1 MYPWKQTSL
10 RRATGVLVA
19 LGLVV
24 AAGCS
29 TAERPGRQGQEAA
42 HELNWDAAVYYY
54 LEALAREPDSLEYRM
69 ALTRARLKAGQDHF
83 QRGLAFKELGRL
95 PQAHDEFQLAIQ
107 LDPTHQFAEQELE
120 RVDKEL
126 DILARPNGEQTLEEM
141 KAKARQAKVQ
151 PPILNPR
158 SKEPITLT
166 FPKPKPVKEIYQ
178 AMAKAYGFNV
188 LFDPKLKDDKLSIEL
203 SDVTAQQAL
212 EIVMQAAGHF
222 YKVQDEHTIL
232 IAEDNPQNR
241 REYEDLVIKTFFLS
255 NADVKDVDKLL
266 RSLIEARR
274 LATNEQLNAITLRD
288 TADKV
293 AIAERLIDMN
303 DKAKAEVMIDVEL
316 IQISA
321 TKKTDIGALLS
332 AYQTSLALD
341 PSKVGDGSDT
351 IFLNEL
357 SSITRSA
364 WSITVPNILLKLIK
378 STSEAQTL
386 AQPQLRSTE
395 GEKASLVIG
404 DRLPIPVTSFNTSN
418 TVGSSVV
425 PITSYQYQDVG
436 ITIEVEPR
444 VHHNRE
450 ITLKVTVEVSRK
462 TGDVTGPNGQAQPII
477 GTRKINTVIRLKDGE
492 TNLLAGLYQRD
503 ENESESRVP
512 LLSDIPLLGRLFTSK
527 AKDRQTVDLVLT
539 LTPHIVRFPD
549 ISEQDLAPLW
559 VGTESRI
566 SYSGST
572 ARVHSGRADRGPF
585 DPRDRT
591 DQSDQS
597 DQGTTDQN
605 APTRPRGPV
614 RPQLVRPGAEPTPEP
629 GEEGKSLVPS
639 GGVSG
644 ASAEPLQGTE
654 EGSTP
659 EEEISPSEEPDG
671 SATDQSQ
678 IGKATTLPVIL
689 GIEPS
694 VVSVHPGQETVVQVV
709 VSGKAGGVRLPLVLS
724 YDPAR
729 ATLLGADA
737 VPGVRLNSRDANA
750 KDGWVSF
757 DLGLDQVQE
766 VPQVVALVHLRGE
779 TAGPV
784 PLVFT
789 VDGAIAADGS
799 RLPVAVRDGALF
811 VVDDSTGGSTS
822 P

>member
-1 MYPWKQTSL
+1 
-10 RRATGVLVA
+10 
-19 LGLVV
+19 
-24 AAGCS
+24 
-29 TAERPGRQGQEAA
+29 
-42 HELNWDAAVYYY
+42 
-54 LEALAREPDSLEYRM
+54 
-69 ALTRARLKAGQDHF
+69 
-83 QRGLAFKELGRL
+83 
-95 PQAHDEFQLAIQ
+95 
-107 LDPTHQFAEQELE
+107 
-120 RVDKEL
+120 
-126 DILARPNGEQTLEEM
+126 M

-316 IQISA
+316 IQVA
-321 TKKTDIGALLS
+321 NTKKSDIGALLS
-332 AYQTSLALD
+332 AYSTTLALD

-462 TGDVTGPNGQAQPII
+462 TGDVEGANGQKQPII

-503 ENESESRVP
+503 ESTSESRVP
-512 LLSDIPLLGRLFTSK
+512 LLSDIPFIGRLFTSK
-527 AKDRQTVDLVLT
+527 
-539 LTPHIVRFPD
+539 
-549 ISEQDLAPLW
+549 
-559 VGTESRI
+559 
-566 SYSGST
+566 
-572 ARVHSGRADRGPF
+572 
-585 DPRDRT
+585 
-591 DQSDQS
+591 
-597 DQGTTDQN
+597 
-605 APTRPRGPV
+605 
-614 RPQLVRPGAEPTPEP
+614 
-629 GEEGKSLVPS
+629 
-639 GGVSG
+639 
-644 ASAEPLQGTE
+644 
-654 EGSTP
+654 
-659 EEEISPSEEPDG
+659 
-671 SATDQSQ
+671 
-678 IGKATTLPVIL
+678 
-689 GIEPS
+689 
-694 VVSVHPGQETVVQVV
+694 
-709 VSGKAGGVRLPLVLS
+709 
-724 YDPAR
+724 
-729 ATLLGADA
+729 
-737 VPGVRLNSRDANA
+737 
-750 KDGWVSF
+750 
-757 DLGLDQVQE
+757 
-766 VPQVVALVHLRGE
+766 
-779 TAGPV
+779 
-784 PLVFT
+784 
-789 VDGAIAADGS
+789 
-799 RLPVAVRDGALF
+799 
-811 VVDDSTGGSTS
+811 
-822 P
+822 

>member
-1 MYPWKQTSL
+1 VLDRLKC
-10 RRATGVLVA
+10 ATGVLVA
-19 LGLVV
+19 LVV
-24 AAGCS
+24 ALAAGCS
-29 TAERPGRQGQEAA
+29 TAERPGRRGEEAA

-54 LEALAREPDSLEYRM
+54 LEALANEPDNLEYRM
-69 ALTRARLKAGQDHF
+69 ALTRARQKAGQEHF
-83 QRGLAFKELGRL
+83 QRGLALKELGRL
-95 PQAHDEFQLAIQ
+95 PQARSEFQMAIQ

-120 RVDKEL
+120 RVDKDLE
-126 DILARPNGEQTLEEM
+126 ILARPDGQRTLEEM

-188 LFDPKLKDDKLSIEL
+188 LFDPKLKNDKLSIEL

-255 NADVKDVDKLL
+255 NAEVKDVDKLL

-316 IQISA
+316 IQVA
-321 TKKTDIGALLS
+321 HTKKSDIGALLS
-332 AYQTSLALD
+332 AYSTTLALD
-341 PSKVGDGSDT
+341 PSKVGDGSDK
-351 IFLNEL
+351 IYLDEIG
-357 SSITRSA
+357 SITRSA
-364 WSITVPNILLKLIK
+364 WSITVPNILLNLIK

-462 TGDVTGPNGQAQPII
+462 TGDVTGANGQSQPII

-492 TNLLAGLYQRD
+492 TNLLAGLYQSD
-503 ENESESRVP
+503 ESESEDKIP
-512 LLSDIPLLGRLFTSK
+512 LLSDIPLIGRLFTSK
-527 AKDRQTVDLVLT
+527 YKDRQTVDLVLT

-549 ISEQDLAPLW
+549 ISEEDLAPLW

-566 SYSGST
+566 SFSGST
-572 ARVHSGRADRGPF
+572 ARVHSGRASVGPF
-585 DPRDRT
+585 DPRDRAK
-591 DQSDQS
+591 QS
-597 DQGTTDQN
+597 DQGTTDQEGQ
-605 APTRPRGPV
+605 APRGGLV
-614 RPQLVRPGAEPTPEP
+614 RPQLVRPGMQPPRNPA
-629 GEEGKSLVPS
+629 EEGQSLVPS
-639 GGVSG
+639 GGTSDLSG
-644 ASAEPLQGTE
+644 EPTGSDEDSSASDE
-654 EGSTP
+654 ETP
-659 EEEISPSEEPDG
+659 PSDLSDG
-671 SATDQSQ
+671 SASIQ
-678 IGKATTLPVIL
+678 GEAGAATTLPVIL

-694 VVSVHPGQETVVQVV
+694 VVSVHPGQETVVQLV
-709 VSGKAGGVRLPLVLS
+709 VSGKAGHVRLPLVLS

-729 ATLLGADA
+729 ATLLGADS
-737 VPGVRLNSRDANA
+737 VPGVRLNSRDSNA
-750 KDGWVSF
+750 KEGWVSL
-757 DLGLDQVQE
+757 DLDLDQVQE
-766 VPQVVALVHLRGE
+766 VAQVIGLVHLRGDA
-779 TAGPV
+779 AGPV

-789 VDGAIAADGS
+789 VDGAISPDGT
-799 RLPVAVRDGALF
+799 RMPVAVRDGAMF
-811 VVDDSTGGSTS
+811 VIDNTTDGAGGSVS